1 MQPNSGQHRR
11 VRAGHAT
18 DAGGPRSGAAAAEFA
33 VCLPLVVLITFGA
46 IEAANGIYLKQI
58 VTQAAY
64 EGARVAST
72 AGQTQLEAAAFCQQ
86 VLDARGVRDGTISI
100 QPLITSQTAA
110 GTTITVS
117 VQAPANSNAYAPLW
131 YFRDSTVEARV
142 VMVRN

>member
-1 MQPNSGQHRR
+1 MQSVPPSHRGAQAACMA
-11 VRAGHAT
+11 RAGH
-18 DAGGPRSGAAAAEFA
+18 PRSGAAAAEFA
-33 VCLPLVVLITFGA
+33 VCLPLIVLIVFGA

-72 AGQTQLEAAAFCQQ
+72 NGQTQLDATAFCQQ

-100 QPLITSQTAA
+100 QPAITSQTAS

-131 YFRDSTVEARV
+131 YFRDSTVEARI